1 MEEFH
6 LTFSQKRFIKE
17 TIELLAIFYP
27 EIENLI
33 ESKLVEIKKLDKNQY
48 EKGKIFFSYI
58 FSLRYPILSKKLQIL
73 RNYKIPWNLEFDEE
87 DFPFKEEIREIINQ
101 L

>member
-1 MEEFH
+1 MEELH

-17 TIELLAIFYP
+17 TIEILKIFYP

-33 ESKLVEIKKLDKNQY
+33 ESKLTEIKKLDNNRY
-48 EKGKIFFSYI
+48 EKGKIFFTYI
-58 FSLRYPILSKKLQIL
+58 FSLRYPILSKKLPIL
-73 RNYKIPWNLEFDEE
+73 KNYKIPFNLEFDEE
-87 DFPFKEEIREIINQ
+87 EFPFKDEIRDIINQ